1 MRWGMIDG
9 IIEMVGSK
17 DSLVVIIIPRGEFLV
32 VLCGLAWGISSS

>member
-17 DSLVVIIIPRGEFLV
+17 DSFVVFVIPRGEFLV